1 MNALKKISDRAKQLR
16 RKNSRLTQKAAIKKA
31 AQEYRAGKLGKVPKK
46 KAPAKRKKPVRQSG
60 GSDRFRDIQRKAKPP
75 GTRRSKTGRK
85 YFERRKNRSDAPGKL
100 TGFGNAYAGFRNAYA
115 VRDRIE
121 SDIKVTLAH
130 IERVKQSALPRNEK
144 SKSVK
149 LHRQHLANLKK
160 QLREQNSLI
169 SKVLR

>member
-16 RKNSRLTQKAAIKKA
+16 RKNSRLTQAEAIKKA

-60 GSDRFRDIQRKAKPP
+60 SSDRFRDIQRKAKPP

-100 TGFGNAYAGFRNAYA
+100 TGFTNAYA

-121 SDIKVTLAH
+121 RDIKTTLAH
-130 IERVKQSALPRNEK
+130 IERVKQSGLPRNEK
-144 SKSVK
+144 TKSVR
-149 LHRQHLANLKK
+149 LHRQHLSNLKR

-169 SKVLR
+169 NKVLR